1 MKTTILV
8 VGKLKDRYL
17 KEGIEDY
24 LKRTQRYSPVELLRV
39 KEEPKPDA
47 ASEARG
53 KAREAERLLA
63 QIRPTDTVVAMTEEG
78 RRFSSQQWSSTMM
91 EMLEDSRGRLVF
103 VIGSGAGLAPEV
115 KQRANLL
122 LSLSPMTFPHQVA
135 LLLLMEQLY
144 RAWTIA
150 KREPYHR

>member
-1 MKTTILV
+1 
-8 VGKLKDRYL
+8 
-17 KEGIEDY
+17 
-24 LKRTQRYSPVELLRV
+24 
-39 KEEPKPDA
+39 
-47 ASEARG
+47 
-53 KAREAERLLA
+53 
-63 QIRPTDTVVAMTEEG
+63 
-78 RRFSSQQWSSTMM
+78 MM